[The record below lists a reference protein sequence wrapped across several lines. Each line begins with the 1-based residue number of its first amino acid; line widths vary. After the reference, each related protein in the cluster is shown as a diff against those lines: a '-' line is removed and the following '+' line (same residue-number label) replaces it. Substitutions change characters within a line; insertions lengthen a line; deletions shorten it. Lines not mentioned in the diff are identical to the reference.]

1 MLSAA
6 NIVKNHPSEP
16 IMIFSETIDSI
27 MKLEKT
33 LESCGIASRSIHNK
47 IPVTQR
53 KKILEDWGKEYFPL
67 LSVHTL
73 EIGYDIPDVR
83 IAIIISNSSN
93 FNQVAQRIGR
103 VIRKTSKKNYALIY
117 VIYIRDSKDS
127 STLKMVKSTIDFSD
141 KNNQLKLTSFGT

>member
-33 LESCGIASRSIHNK
+33 LESYGISSRSIHNK

-53 KKILEDWGKEYFPL
+53 KKILEDWGKETFRCYLF
-67 LSVHTL
+67 
-73 EIGYDIPDVR
+73 
-83 IAIIISNSSN
+83 
-93 FNQVAQRIGR
+93 
-103 VIRKTSKKNYALIY
+103 IRLRLDMTYLMSE
-117 VIYIRDSKDS
+117 
-127 STLKMVKSTIDFSD
+127 
-141 KNNQLKLTSFGT
+141 